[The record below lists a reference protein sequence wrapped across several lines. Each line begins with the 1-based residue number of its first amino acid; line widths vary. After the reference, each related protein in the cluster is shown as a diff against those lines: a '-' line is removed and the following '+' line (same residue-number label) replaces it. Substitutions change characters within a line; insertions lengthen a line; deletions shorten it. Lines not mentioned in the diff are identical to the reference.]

1 LRAGL
6 HVEPGGASEPIDLL
20 KLCASA
26 EQDYFKHAPIGSRFD
41 SYSQSVDVKS
51 IGNDGRLQALCS
63 MQVVKQDDSYSF
75 ALRIRLS
82 PSAKRTAAKVE
93 AVPLCKDD
101 ETEGDCAPTAVSK

>member
-63 MQVVKQDDSYSF
+63 M
-75 ALRIRLS
+75 
-82 PSAKRTAAKVE
+82 
-93 AVPLCKDD
+93 
-101 ETEGDCAPTAVSK
+101 